1 MGQGRDTAATIQIQT
16 VMAYAITMRAATV
29 MDTATAVMDTVMA
42 ADITAAD
49 IMADAVGKE
58 ALF

>member
-1 MGQGRDTAATIQIQT
+1 MGQDRDTPATIQIQT

>member
-1 MGQGRDTAATIQIQT
+1 
-16 VMAYAITMRAATV
+16 